1 MITALVLAT
10 IISAQSA
17 SAQQPIPAAPEP
29 RTTPTPLKFPLPKQ
43 SVPAPTPPEKSSD
56 EAAYMGVSKEI
67 LNSPQGYLIK
77 DFLTHRLRPTIN
89 QHWIDAMPEEAK
101 SHRTFGIGKKGKSGK
116 VRVAFTLHKNGAITD
131 IVLDETSGDKLL
143 DAAALK
149 AVKDSQPLPLPA
161 AFSHDELKVRASF
174 FYNLAR

>member
-1 MITALVLAT
+1 MITALLLAT

-29 RTTPTPLKFPLPKQ
+29 KTTPTPLKFPMPKQ
-43 SVPAPTPPEKSSD
+43 SVPAPTPPEKSGD
-56 EAAYMGVSKEI
+56 EAVYMGVSKEI

-77 DFLTHRLRPTIN
+77 DFLTHRLRPTIT
-89 QHWIDAMPEEAK
+89 QHWSDVMPEEAK

-116 VRVAFTLHKNGAITD
+116 VMVAFTLHKKGEITD
-131 IVLDETSGDKLL
+131 IVLEEASGDKLL

-161 AFSHDELKVRASF
+161 AFSKDQLKVRATF
-174 FYNLAR
+174 LYNVAH